1 MADPRSIRPQSKIGK
16 HPREFTSVYG
26 SLSESGVRRLA
37 AHYGEERPAEYVTT
51 AVSHLGVMRIDHGRR
66 AAEDAMLL
74 RQLAKAGTLLTLC
87 PVSNAGLGG
96 VATVQEVPIR
106 DLLEAGVRLS
116 INGDDPAYFGADLS
130 GDYCAVQ
137 EALHLSMTGARLLP
151 RVPCKEAGARKSEAR
166 ANEHDRG
173 HGGKTEEVRC

>member
-1 MADPRSIRPQSKIGK
+1 
-16 HPREFTSVYG
+16 
-26 SLSESGVRRLA
+26 
-37 AHYGEERPAEYVTT
+37 
-51 AVSHLGVMRIDHGRR
+51 
-66 AAEDAMLL
+66 MLL

-137 EALHLSMTGARLLP
+137 EALHLSMTECAMANPNQTTAAPVHSRPPLVNSARWVQSPSRLKACL
-151 RVPCKEAGARKSEAR
+151 R
-166 ANEHDRG
+166 AAA
-173 HGGKTEEVRC
+173 